1 MTLFVRF
8 FKGWLILVFVILFFV
23 GPLYTLAIYP
33 DIPSPRWGF
42 LRGYGAG
49 PVGAEA
55 SLTSFLLRLAYC
67 GGVVALG
74 LAIAWKWLGG
84 SARKSGSGRRGAP
97 HAR

>member
-1 MTLFVRF
+1 MNALVRL
-8 FKGWLILVFVILFFV
+8 FKGWLVLVFVMMFFV
-23 GPLYTLAIYP
+23 APLYALAIYP
-33 DIPSPRWGF
+33 DIPSPRWSF

-49 PVGAEA
+49 PVEAEA
-55 SLTSFLLRLAYC
+55 SLTSFLLRLSYC

-84 SARKSGSGRRGAP
+84 IARKSGPRRRGSP